1 MSSQRSSERLYITM
15 TFNGIIGQTKQVR
28 KRFDELDIRG
38 REPQL
43 EFTVGCL
50 ASEALTIEE
59 SISKLRE
66 DAEIVNDI
74 NSVLLATSAT
84 LSDIAKEAIKTGI
97 TEQSH
102 SLSARLSTFSNA
114 WIRRDDGMEGLLHR
128 LRGCGSALR
137 MLWRLVDL
145 FEQRSVQTRT
155 LSKHKRAM
163 MMEKPKS
170 EMSRRFAGKQP
181 LPPNYVASI
190 WTDRPFV
197 VNRMLVSWR
206 KYGSED
212 DYRMALA
219 ALAGND
225 CNVRA
230 MDDILTL
237 FSSLGKVVYGD
248 LLKALQRAGYNSIGV
263 IKWLTRLVY
272 LIRLIYPSEGST
284 RENEEIQCPLQN
296 GLRANDYELD
306 RICDEFEALR
316 EPVFEDETRLRRVL
330 DNTSADAFTRFFPKM
345 YL

>member
-1 MSSQRSSERLYITM
+1 M

-43 EFTVGCL
+43 EFT
-50 ASEALTIEE
+50 
-59 SISKLRE
+59 SK

-145 FEQRSVQTRT
+145 FEQRNVQTQT
-155 LSKHKRAM
+155 LSKHKHA

-170 EMSRRFAGKQP
+170 EMSRRFVGK
-181 LPPNYVASI
+181 PPHHPTMWPPFGQIVRVPRVAA
-190 WTDRPFV
+190 
-197 VNRMLVSWR
+197 
-206 KYGSED
+206 K
-212 DYRMALA
+212 
-219 ALAGND
+219 
-225 CNVRA
+225 
-230 MDDILTL
+230 
-237 FSSLGKVVYGD
+237 SSHP
-248 LLKALQRAGYNSIGV
+248 
-263 IKWLTRLVY
+263 
-272 LIRLIYPSEGST
+272 LIRRKRGIHSH
-284 RENEEIQCPLQN
+284 LQ
-296 GLRANDYELD
+296 AS
-306 RICDEFEALR
+306 
-316 EPVFEDETRLRRVL
+316 PVV
-330 DNTSADAFTRFFPKM
+330 
-345 YL
+345 